1 MGHIFVTMAVTG
13 NYKNIQYKNI
23 KTDEENKFVRTRSE
37 DADAVPV
44 INNKAGPGTAE
55 TEQLSTTNHGDDDDD
70 EVLMNMIRSWQ
81 FGSFS
86 SVVLQLYDFS
96 SLFIQISH
104 LFNNNSRVSVVLMRK
119 QLENAIV

>member
-37 DADAVPV
+37 DANAVPV

-55 TEQLSTTNHGDDDDD
+55 TEQLSTTGT
-70 EVLMNMIRSWQ
+70 MMT
-81 FGSFS
+81 
-86 SVVLQLYDFS
+86 
-96 SLFIQISH
+96 
-104 LFNNNSRVSVVLMRK
+104 MK
-119 QLENAIV
+119 C

>member
-37 DADAVPV
+37 DANAVPV

-55 TEQLSTTNHGDDDDD
+55 TEQLSTTGTMMTMKCWWIWFVHD
-70 EVLMNMIRSWQ
+70 
-81 FGSFS
+81 
-86 SVVLQLYDFS
+86 
-96 SLFIQISH
+96 SLVP
-104 LFNNNSRVSVVLMRK
+104 SRVLYFNCMIFHHFSFKYHIYLTTTAGF
-119 QLENAIV
+119 QSF

>member
-44 INNKAGPGTAE
+44 INNKAGAGDSGDWAAV
-55 TEQLSTTNHGDDDDD
+55 NHGDDDDD

-86 SVVLQLYDFS
+86 NVVLQLYDFS